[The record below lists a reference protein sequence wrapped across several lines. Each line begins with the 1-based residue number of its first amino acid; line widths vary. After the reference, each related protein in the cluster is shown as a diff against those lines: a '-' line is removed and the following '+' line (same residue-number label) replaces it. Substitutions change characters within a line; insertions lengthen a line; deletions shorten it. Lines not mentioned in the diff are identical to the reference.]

1 MITKNSDLIQLKDK
15 FLKDIA
21 IFLLDKK
28 QLEYTE
34 QTGSDSEIYYDDS
47 FMDRVQGAV
56 DSYNTIIDIINP
68 NKLNFDYYISETD
81 LENAMMFNS

>member
-34 QTGSDSEIYYDDS
+34 QTSSDSEIYYDDS